1 MRRLAAALLVSL
13 TTVASF
19 GASAFQESASIPEI
33 LVSRQLVEREHL
45 KIGQI
50 VELARSAAGGRA
62 DRFRIAGVYEPT
74 PDPMR
79 FAQERF
85 EVRLHLGDSAG
96 LVADEGAAPRSL
108 TSINVLLH
116 RSGDAVRFSSDVQR
130 RMPGLT
136 ARSTSAPDERTS
148 TFTVLDRFH
157 LAIAIVTVAGS
168 GAFLL
173 ALMVMLVDERRETVA
188 TLRLIGLTRGRLVAQ
203 ILVEGALIAAAGA
216 VFGLLFAVAAEPAFN
231 RFFQWR
237 YDTTLVFVRVTPAI
251 AARCVLMAVP
261 VGLAA
266 SAIAG
271 WTILRRRSLLRVAR

>member
-1 MRRLAAALLVSL
+1 
-13 TTVASF
+13 
-19 GASAFQESASIPEI
+19 
-33 LVSRQLVEREHL
+33 
-45 KIGQI
+45 
-50 VELARSAAGGRA
+50 VELARTETGKGAA
-62 DRFRIAGVYEPT
+62 RFRVAGVYEPT

-79 FAQERF
+79 FAQERL
-85 EVRLHLGDSAG
+85 EVRLHLGDAAV
-96 LVADEGAAPRSL
+96 LLPADGSSPRSL
-108 TSINVLLH
+108 TSINAALR
-116 RSGDAVRFSSDVQR
+116 RSADATGFSSDVER
-130 RMPGLT
+130 RLPGIS

-157 LAIAIVTVAGS
+157 LAIAVVTIVGS

-188 TLRLIGLTRGRLVAQ
+188 TLRLIGLTRRRLVAQ

-216 VFGLLFAVAAEPAFN
+216 AFGLLFAVAAEPAFN

-237 YDTTLVFVRVTPAI
+237 YDTALVFVRVTPAI
-251 AARCVLMAVP
+251 AARCVLMAIP

-266 SAIAG
+266 SGIAG

>member
-1 MRRLAAALLVSL
+1 MP
-13 TTVASF
+13 
-19 GASAFQESASIPEI
+19 GI
-33 LVSRQLVEREHL
+33 LVSRQLFEREHL
-45 KIGQI
+45 QIGQT
-50 VELARSAAGGRA
+50 VELARSEAGGPA
-62 DRFRIAGVYEPT
+62 ERFRIAGVYEPT

-79 FAQERF
+79 FAQERL
-85 EVRLHLGDSAG
+85 EVRLHLGDAWV
-96 LVADEGAAPRSL
+96 LVPGEGRSPRSL
-108 TSINVLLH
+108 TSVNAVLKE
-116 RSGDAVRFSSDVQR
+116 SGEAVRFASGVER
-130 RMPGLT
+130 RVPGIS
-136 ARSTSAPDERTS
+136 ARATSAPDERTS

-157 LAIAIVTVAGS
+157 LAIAIVTIVGS

-188 TLRLIGLTRGRLVAQ
+188 TLRLIGLTRQRLVAQ
-203 ILVEGALIAAAGA
+203 ILVEGALIASAGA
-216 VFGLLFAVAAEPAFN
+216 AFGLLFAVAAEPAFN

-251 AARCVLMAVP
+251 AARCVLMAIP

>member
-1 MRRLAAALLVSL
+1 MRRLAPFLLMALMTAASL
-13 TTVASF
+13 A
-19 GASAFQESASIPEI
+19 ASAAQDSAPLPEI
-33 LVSRQLVEREHL
+33 LVSRQLFAREHL
-45 KIGQI
+45 QIGQT
-50 VELARSAAGGRA
+50 VELARNEAGGPA
-62 DRFRIAGVYEPT
+62 ERFRVAGVYEPT

-79 FAQERF
+79 FAQERL
-85 EVRLHLGDSAG
+85 EVRLHLGDAAV
-96 LVADEGAAPRSL
+96 LVPGDGRSPRSL
-108 TSINVLLH
+108 TSVNAVLI
-116 RSGDAVRFSSDVQR
+116 RSGDAVRFASDVER
-130 RMPGLT
+130 RVPGIS
-136 ARSTSAPDERTS
+136 ARSTSAADERTS

-157 LAIAIVTVAGS
+157 LAIAIVTIFGS

-188 TLRLIGLTRGRLVAQ
+188 TLRLIGLTRRRLVAQ

-216 VFGLLFAVAAEPAFN
+216 AFGLLFAVAAEPAFN

-251 AARCVLMAVP
+251 AARCVLMAIP

-266 SAIAG
+266 SAVAG